1 MRTAAYCR
9 PYETDMR
16 TLVLGIGNSI
26 LGDDGV
32 GVRVAQAVA
41 SKIKDDSIDVMDVNV
56 DGLNLFD
63 FILGYD
69 RLVVIDAIVTEDG
82 EIGEIYRL
90 KPEQICSPS
99 GSAISPHHYTLASTI
114 EIGNRLFPRE
124 IPQDVVVFAINTE
137 DASLI
142 TEEMSPKVREAVP
155 KAVNLVLE
163 EVGSI

>member
-1 MRTAAYCR
+1 
-9 PYETDMR
+9 MR

-137 DASLI
+137 DASTI
-142 TEEMSPKVREAVP
+142 TEEMSEKVREAVP
-155 KAVNLVLE
+155 RAVNLVLE

>member
-1 MRTAAYCR
+1 
-9 PYETDMR
+9 
-16 TLVLGIGNSI
+16 

-114 EIGNRLFPRE
+114 EIGNRLFPKE

-137 DASLI
+137 DASTI

>member
-1 MRTAAYCR
+1 
-9 PYETDMR
+9 MR

>member
-63 FILGYD
+63 FFLGYD

-90 KPEQICSPS
+90 KPEQIYIPS
-99 GSAISPHHYTLASTI
+99 GSNISPHHYTLASTI

-137 DASLI
+137 DASTI
-142 TEEMSPKVREAVP
+142 TEEMSEKVREAVP

>member
-1 MRTAAYCR
+1 M
-9 PYETDMR
+9 
-16 TLVLGIGNSI
+16 
-26 LGDDGV
+26 GDDGV

-114 EIGNRLFPRE
+114 EIGNRLFPKE

-137 DASLI
+137 DASTI

>member
-1 MRTAAYCR
+1 
-9 PYETDMR
+9 MR

-90 KPEQICSPS
+90 KPEQIYIPS
-99 GSAISPHHYTLASTI
+99 GSNISPHHYTLASTI

-137 DASLI
+137 DASTI